1 MSIPTAAHTMV
12 LFDWNGTV
20 VCDADRA
27 RDALNDV
34 LASYGAQ
41 PVSEDEFPTTFRLPM
56 AEMFEGLGLPPERGP
71 DAESRWNTAMTR
83 RTTTLRPGTR
93 SALLTLAGSG
103 TWLGVVSAASADA
116 VAYDINTLNVP
127 TLWDMVVAP
136 AADKTSVLQ
145 SLRHHGNRAFYV
157 GDTAYDMACATEA
170 GYIPIGVRGGYAGEA
185 TLRAAGAHTIIDTLD
200 ELTAITATRRTALND
215 LTT

>member
-1 MSIPTAAHTMV
+1 MSTPTAAQTMV

-34 LASYGAQ
+34 LASYDAP
-41 PVSEDEFPTTFRLPM
+41 PVTEDEFPTTFRLPM
-56 AEMFEGLGLPPERGP
+56 AEMFASLGLPSEHGP

-83 RTTTLRPGTR
+83 RTTTLRPGAR
-93 SALLTLAGSG
+93 DALVALADSG
-103 TWLGVVSAASADA
+103 TWLGVVSAASAEA
-116 VAYDINTLNVP
+116 VAFDINTLNVP
-127 TLWDMVVAP
+127 TLWDTVVAP
-136 AADKTSVLQ
+136 AADKASVLR
-145 SLRHHGNRAFYV
+145 SLRHHGDRAFYV

-185 TLRAAGAHTIIDTLD
+185 TLRAAGAHTVIDSLD
-200 ELTAITATRRTALND
+200 ELTAFAATGKGTLDD
-215 LTT
+215 LAI

>member
-1 MSIPTAAHTMV
+1 MV

-41 PVSEDEFPTTFRLPM
+41 PVSEHRFPTTFRLPM
-56 AEMFEGLGLPPERGP
+56 AAMFEGLGLPPECGP

-93 SALLTLAGSG
+93 NALVALADSG

-116 VAYDINTLNVP
+116 VAFDIDTLHVP
-127 TLWDMVVAP
+127 TLWDAVVAP
-136 AADKTSVLQ
+136 AADKTSVLR
-145 SLRHHGNRAFYV
+145 SLRHHGDRAFYV

-185 TLRAAGAHTIIDTLD
+185 TLRAAGAHTVIDTLD
-200 ELTAITATRRTALND
+200 ELTAIAATRRPTLGD

>member
-1 MSIPTAAHTMV
+1 MV

-41 PVSEDEFPTTFRLPM
+41 PVSEDQFPTTFRLPM
-56 AEMFEGLGLPPERGP
+56 AEMFEVLGLPPEHGP

-83 RTTTLRPGTR
+83 RTTALRPGTR
-93 SALLTLAGSG
+93 NALVALADSG
-103 TWLGVVSAASADA
+103 IWLGVVSAASAEA
-116 VAYDINTLNVP
+116 VAFDINTLHVP
-127 TLWDMVVAP
+127 TIWDTVVAP
-136 AADKTSVLQ
+136 AADKISVLR
-145 SLRHHGNRAFYV
+145 SLRHHGDRAFYV

-170 GYIPIGVRGGYAGEA
+170 GYIPIGVRGGYADEA
-185 TLRAAGAHTIIDTLD
+185 ALRAAGAHTIIDTLD
-200 ELTAITATRRTALND
+200 EMTAIAATRRQALDD
-215 LTT
+215 LAI